1 MPGFGS
7 IIRVPGIALTRPV
20 FREAL
25 WYIANRNGWSVDGI
39 ATLISHESR
48 FKAGVKNPR
57 GSAVGIL
64 QWTKG
69 GAALSGTTVE
79 ALAKMSAVEQLIY
92 VEKFFK
98 RMLGGGPPKD
108 IADYILAGWGRT
120 DLFGA
125 PDSEVVASAKD
136 LTTAGAYRGNKEFD
150 LDSDEVITV
159 GELRSSFWRIYAT
172 ANGKR
177 IGANSVGAVRMTPLP
192 PGVVMW
198 TDVHSDRRTVFNAWL
213 KTNTGAVQVFKTESY
228 PDEDR
233 EWFLFEVNGLAVDFP
248 QTSVG
253 FPTIAPKGKATNP
266 EDTAEV
272 PDVPDPLALIKD
284 ALSPVGMV
292 ASSVLSAVVPV
303 LVIAG
308 IGYIAVQYITQRGR
322 ARG

>member
-1 MPGFGS
+1 MPRFGS

-25 WYIANRNGWSVDGI
+25 WYIANRNGWNVDGI

-48 FKAGVKNPR
+48 FKSAVKNPR

-79 ALAKMSAVEQLIY
+79 ALAKMSRIEQLIY

-98 RMLGGGPPKD
+98 RMLGGGPPAD
-108 IADYILAGWGRT
+108 IADYLLAGWGRT

-125 PDSEVVASAKD
+125 PDSTVVASAKD

-150 LDSDEVITV
+150 LDSDEEITV
-159 GELRSSFWRIYAT
+159 GELRSSFWRIYAM

-177 IGANSVGAVRMTPLP
+177 IGANSVGSVRMVPLP
-192 PGVVMW
+192 PEIPFW
-198 TDVHSDRRTVFNAWL
+198 TDVHSNRKTEFNSWL
-213 KTNTGAVQVFKTESY
+213 KANKGAVKVLRTASY
-228 PDEDR
+228 NDR
-233 EWFLFEVNGLAVDFP
+233 DWVLFQVNGLAVAFP
-248 QTSVG
+248 KAVG
-253 FPTIAPKGKATNP
+253 FPTIAPKGRETQP

-272 PDVPDPLALIKD
+272 PDVPDPLTLISE
-284 ALSPVGMV
+284 ALSPVGSLV
-292 ASSVLSAVVPV
+292 SSVLTPVLGIAAVV
-303 LVIAG
+303 G
-308 IGYIAVQYITQRGR
+308 AVALAIRFIPTRKR
-322 ARG
+322 AN